1 MATPISASSTCRR
14 TIRSL
19 CACRSKNLPCRIPAS
34 PRAGFDRQPSNFRCN
49 EPPGTQCARRLSL
62 LDQFG
67 GRMRK
72 KRALGNLDY
81 QGPFGNTLLHGAV
94 VSGDLRE
101 VEWLLAAG
109 ADPGIANRD

>member
-1 MATPISASSTCRR
+1 M
-14 TIRSL
+14 
-19 CACRSKNLPCRIPAS
+19 K
-34 PRAGFDRQPSNFRCN
+34 
-49 EPPGTQCARRLSL
+49 
-62 LDQFG
+62 
-67 GRMRK
+67 K

-109 ADPGIANRD
+109 ADPGIANRDGRTPLHAAEILGHRQLYELLAGRQ